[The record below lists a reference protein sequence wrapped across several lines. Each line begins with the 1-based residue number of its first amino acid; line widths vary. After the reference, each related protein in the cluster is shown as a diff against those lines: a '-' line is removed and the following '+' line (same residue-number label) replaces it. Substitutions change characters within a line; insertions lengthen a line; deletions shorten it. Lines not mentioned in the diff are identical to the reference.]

1 MIKLFLL
8 RNLWGDFMDESIKKC
23 LIIYNPKSGKGLNP
37 KILDEYKKIL
47 HEYGYSIDVLA
58 TQYRCHATDAVR
70 TALDYDV
77 IFSVGGDGTL
87 NEVVS
92 GNYQRDNKLVICPLP
107 NGTCN
112 DVATM
117 LGYSTN
123 PISNLKKALDGEI
136 HLMDIG
142 TINEKPFVYVVG
154 GGKFL
159 NIPYE
164 TKSEEKKKD
173 GYLAYIKAG
182 ISELLNKV
190 RRYRTEVEIDG
201 VKLDGKYS
209 LIMISN
215 ANHIAGING
224 FHKDVCL
231 DDGLMEVVLCKS
243 KNIQDFAGNF
253 IMHLMGQKCDD
264 IISLKAREVKVK
276 MLDRPEKKWCID
288 GEELKYDGNDFT
300 IKIGDKM
307 PFLTPKIKSKKL
319 FSNDVTKI

>member
-1 MIKLFLL
+1 ME
-8 RNLWGDFMDESIKKC
+8 ESIKKC

-37 KILDEYKKIL
+37 KILEEYKKIL
-47 HEYGYSIDVLA
+47 HEHGYSIDVLA

-77 IFSVGGDGTL
+77 VFSIGGDGTL

-92 GNYQRDNKLVICPLP
+92 GNYHRDNKLVICPLP

-117 LGYSTN
+117 LGYSVN
-123 PISNLKKALDGEI
+123 PISNLKKALEGEV
-136 HLMDIG
+136 HLMDVG
-142 TINEKPFVYVVG
+142 TINDKPFIYVVG
-154 GGKFL
+154 AGKFL

-182 ISELLNKV
+182 ISEILDKV
-190 RRYRTEVEIDG
+190 RRYRSEVEIDG

-209 LIMISN
+209 LIMVSN
-215 ANHIAGING
+215 ANHIAGIDG

-231 DDGLMEVVLCKS
+231 DDGQMEVVLCKS

-253 IMHLMGQKCDD
+253 LMYLMGQKSND

-276 MLDRPEKKWCID
+276 MLDKPEKKWCID
-288 GEELKYDGNDFT
+288 GEEYKYDGNEFT
-300 IKIGDKM
+300 IRIGDRM

-319 FSNDVTKI
+319 FSSDVTKI